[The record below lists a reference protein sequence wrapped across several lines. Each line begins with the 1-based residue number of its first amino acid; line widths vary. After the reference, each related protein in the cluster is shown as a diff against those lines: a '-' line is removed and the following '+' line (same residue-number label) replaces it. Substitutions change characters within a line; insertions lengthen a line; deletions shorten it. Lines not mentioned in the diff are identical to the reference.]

1 MNVTALGVWGEER
14 GERWLSWNQNRNCA
28 NVFKVGAEL
37 DSSKDTFHFIPS
49 RMGLSEWLREK
60 KPLQPSEIYYFKHFK
75 CCLMK
80 CSTGQTGSYLI

>member
-1 MNVTALGVWGEER
+1 MSLLWGFGEKREEKD
-14 GERWLSWNQNRNCA
+14 GLAGNSNCA

>member
-1 MNVTALGVWGEER
+1 MSLLWGFGEKREEKD
-14 GERWLSWNQNRNCA
+14 GLAGNRNCA